1 MLTEDGLILMLTRL
15 ESLAAHK
22 DRACQAERDL
32 ERVRDRQ
39 ASRIASLENDLNRAK
54 RDMQAAE
61 AKIAEWAA
69 YADQLHSLLSKKQR
83 QFADVRPKPLETEIP
98 F

>member
-1 MLTEDGLILMLTRL
+1 MDVQHFERLLMRYERLAGFAPRLKYLEKECDFLRRTLTTAQEGNQR
-15 ESLAAHK
+15 
-22 DRACQAERDL
+22 
-32 ERVRDRQ
+32 RDR
-39 ASRIASLENDLNRAK
+39 
-54 RDMQAAE
+54 DMRAAE